1 MTVMLTRAE
10 QTIHFDQTHHV
21 RYEDVGGGFMI
32 CIECREIEMDATQAQ
47 VARDW
52 TGEV

>member
-1 MTVMLTRAE
+1 MTAMLTRAE
-10 QTIHFDQTHHV
+10 QNTHFDRTRHV

-32 CIECREIEMDATQAQ
+32 CVECREIETLVAQAD